1 LLMMW
6 ATRQGIICSMSHYN
20 TQDYTLYQV
29 KIDVYTKR
37 VHVACLGICCLD
49 NELEEWYD
57 CVDDLP
63 KWVQEKLA
71 VLMMLEPFT
80 TKYQPE
86 LGYRINDNEF
96 YITLKE
102 GEKVNGKD

>member
-1 LLMMW
+1 MLMMW

-29 KIDVYTKR
+29 KIDSDTKR
-37 VHVACLGICCLD
+37 VHVACLGIYCVD

-63 KWVQEKLA
+63 KWVREKLA
-71 VLMMLEPFT
+71 VLMMLEP
-80 TKYQPE
+80 TKHKPE

-96 YITLKE
+96 YITLRE
-102 GEKVNGKD
+102 GEKVNGKN

>member
-1 LLMMW
+1 MMW

-29 KIDVYTKR
+29 KIDADTKR
-37 VHVACLGICCLD
+37 VHVACLGIYCVD
-49 NELEEWYD
+49 NQLKEWYD

-71 VLMMLEPFT
+71 VLMMLEP
-80 TKYQPE
+80 KLDYKSE
-86 LGYRINDNEF
+86 IGYRASDHEF
-96 YITLKE
+96 YIHIRE
-102 GEKVNGKD
+102 GEKVNGKN